1 MWAFFLSFMEFHGNA
16 HLIRN
21 PKTKTMKSW
30 FAVWMLVLAGNTVAQ
45 SVTGDIIGKVMNFND
60 DKPLPNARAVVE
72 DQDKKYYAMTDA
84 DGRFRISSVPVGKY
98 TMYIV
103 YKADSLKGIPVD
115 VPIEAYCNLGTILM
129 NTNAVQT
136 MKAVPVGTRIRLIY
150 GELPVKELTS
160 KDLVHNA
167 NKFDI
172 KTLATSMSSEIKVD
186 DDGQLMFRGARKGD
200 MIYILDGIKSNEVY
214 SVPSCSINRMMVYT
228 GGLPAKYGDTLG
240 GAIVVETK
248 SYFDLYRAYMSNQE

>member
-1 MWAFFLSFMEFHGNA
+1 
-16 HLIRN
+16 
-21 PKTKTMKSW
+21 MKKW
-30 FAVWMLVLAGNTVAQ
+30 FAVWMLVLAGNTIAQ

-72 DQDKKYYAMTDA
+72 DQDKKYYAITDA

-103 YKADSLKGIPVD
+103 YRTDSLKNILVD

-136 MKAVPVGTRIRLIY
+136 MKAVPVDGGRIRLVY
-150 GELPVKELTS
+150 GELPLKELTS
-160 KDLVHNA
+160 KDIVHSA

-172 KTLATSMSSEIKVD
+172 KALATSMSSEIKVD

>member
-1 MWAFFLSFMEFHGNA
+1 
-16 HLIRN
+16 
-21 PKTKTMKSW
+21 MKSW
-30 FAVWMLVLAGNTVAQ
+30 LAVWMLILAGNTIAQ

-60 DKPLPNARAVVE
+60 DKPLPNARAIVE
-72 DQDKKYYAMTDA
+72 DQDKRYYAMTDT

-103 YKADSLKGIPVD
+103 YKSDSLKGIPVD

-136 MKAVPVGTRIRLIY
+136 MKAVQVGTRIRLVY

-200 MIYILDGIKSNEVY
+200 MI
-214 SVPSCSINRMMVYT
+214 
-228 GGLPAKYGDTLG
+228 
-240 GAIVVETK
+240 
-248 SYFDLYRAYMSNQE
+248 

>member
-1 MWAFFLSFMEFHGNA
+1 MEFLGSE

-21 PKTKTMKSW
+21 PKIKAMKKW
-30 FAVWMLVLAGNTVAQ
+30 FAVWMLVLAGNTIAQ
-45 SVTGDIIGKVMNFND
+45 SVTGDIIGKVMNFNE
-60 DKPLPNARAVVE
+60 DKPLQNARAVVE

-115 VPIEAYCNLGTILM
+115 VPIEAYCNLGTISM

-248 SYFDLYRAYMSNQE
+248 SYFDLYRAYMSNQD

>member
-1 MWAFFLSFMEFHGNA
+1 
-16 HLIRN
+16 
-21 PKTKTMKSW
+21 MKKI
-30 FAVWMLVLAGNTVAQ
+30 FAVWMLVLAGNTFAQ

-60 DKPLPNARAVVE
+60 DKPLANAKAIVE
-72 DQDKKYYAMTDA
+72 DQGRQYYAITGE
-84 DGRFRISSVPVGKY
+84 DGRFRIASVPVGKY
-98 TMYIV
+98 TLNIV
-103 YKADSLKGIPVD
+103 YKTDSLKNIPVD
-115 VPIEAYCNLGTILM
+115 VPIEAYCNLGVILM

-136 MKAVPVGTRIRLIY
+136 MKTIEVGTDRIRLVF
-150 GELPVKELTS
+150 GELPVKELTQ
-160 KDLVHNA
+160 KDLIHNP

-200 MIYILDGIKSNEVY
+200 MIYVLDGIKCNEVY
-214 SVPSCSINRMMVYT
+214 NVPSCSIGRMMVFT

-248 SYFDLYRAYMSNQE
+248 SYFDLYRAWKADQD

>member
-1 MWAFFLSFMEFHGNA
+1 MCFMECFTFRHLNGN
-16 HLIRN
+16 
-21 PKTKTMKSW
+21 TKQLTMKKI
-30 FAVWMLVLAGNTVAQ
+30 FAVWMLILAGNTFAQ

-60 DKPLPNARAVVE
+60 DKPLPNARAIVE
-72 DQDKKYYAMTDA
+72 DQEKKYYAMTDA

-136 MKAVPVGTRIRLIY
+136 MKAVPVGSGRIRLIY

-200 MIYILDGIKSNEVY
+200 MIYVLDGIKSNEVF

>member
-1 MWAFFLSFMEFHGNA
+1 MEFHGCG
-16 HLIRN
+16 HLLRN
-21 PKTKTMKSW
+21 PKTKAMKKW
-30 FAVWMLVLAGNTVAQ
+30 FAVWMLVLAGNTIAQ
-45 SVTGDIIGKVMNFND
+45 SVTGDIIGKVMNFNE
-60 DKPLPNARAVVE
+60 DKPLQNARAVVE

-115 VPIEAYCNLGTILM
+115 VPIEAYCNLGTISM

-172 KTLATSMSSEIKVD
+172 KALATSMSSEIKVD

>member
-1 MWAFFLSFMEFHGNA
+1 
-16 HLIRN
+16 
-21 PKTKTMKSW
+21 MKKW
-30 FAVWMLVLAGNTVAQ
+30 FAVWMLVLAGNTIAQ

-60 DKPLPNARAVVE
+60 DKPLPNARTVVE
-72 DQDKKYYAMTDA
+72 DQDKKYYAMTGA

-136 MKAVPVGTRIRLIY
+136 MKAVPVGARIRLIY

-200 MIYILDGIKSNEVY
+200 MIYVLDGIKSNEVF